1 MKKYSAELQV
11 TVSKAERCNILMDEI
26 QQRYDSEYQSFFT
39 ERKRWKSDFQAASER
54 AVNNFNQIEDLMN
67 KTLTE
72 NAVNTN
78 ALKLLLDAVMI
89 DQLIARQ
96 DIEDRKQ
103 IAVMGTK
110 PTNELLQTNQQSQS
124 PKRLSLKPPAFETE
138 NGDGEA

>member
-1 MKKYSAELQV
+1 
-11 TVSKAERCNILMDEI
+11 
-26 QQRYDSEYQSFFT
+26 
-39 ERKRWKSDFQAASER
+39 
-54 AVNNFNQIEDLMN
+54 MN